1 MSIIQWDESL
11 SVKVKEIDAQHQ
23 KLINL
28 LNELFDAMRVGKGN
42 QILGGILHSLVTY
55 TQTHFKN
62 EEMYFDKFQ
71 YPDAVA
77 HKAEHKKLVEKTMKF
92 KTDFE
97 AGKVGISIP
106 LMDFLSNWLKDH
118 IKGTDKK
125 YGPFFNQNGLI

>member
-1 MSIIQWDESL
+1 M
-11 SVKVKEIDAQHQ
+11 
-23 KLINL
+23 
-28 LNELFDAMRVGKGN
+28 
-42 QILGGILHSLVTY
+42 
-55 TQTHFKN
+55 
-62 EEMYFDKFQ
+62 
-71 YPDAVA
+71 A